1 MKHSILIWAQILFLN
16 LFFSNCYIPINTNL
30 GGLLPSKTA
39 DLREKLI
46 SGQNEDKIL
55 IIPIDGVISD
65 EGEKNFFGGQEDSI
79 LVGVKKQLELAELDP
94 EIKAIILKINS
105 PGGSVTASDIIY
117 REILQFKAKKKIP
130 VVSLFMDTAASGAYY
145 ISMATDLLIAHPTS
159 VTGSIGVILSGINVK
174 EGLDKLGVKDQSIRS
189 GGNKTIGSPLEELSP
204 EQRKL
209 LQSIVDDLFEK
220 FFDIVKKGRPGKNP
234 SELRKIADGRIFT
247 ASQAL
252 QHGLIDK
259 IGYFDN
265 AVQETMALPNYKKTL
280 GNTNPRIIYYSRSND
295 QRTNFYQV
303 QSPELRPD
311 STIFKILGT
320 NKQVRFL
327 YLWSY

>member
-1 MKHSILIWAQILFLN
+1 MKHSILIWTQIFFLN

-30 GGLLPSKTA
+30 SGLLPSKTA
-39 DLREKLI
+39 ELREKLI

-79 LVGVKKQLELAELDP
+79 LVEVKKQLELAELDP

-234 SELRKIADGRIFT
+234 LELRKIADGRIFT

-265 AVQETMALPNYKKTL
+265 AVQETMALSNYKKTS
-280 GNTNPRIIYYSRSND
+280 GNTNPRIIYYSRNTE
-295 QRTNFYQV
+295 QRTNFYQI
-303 QSPELRPD
+303 QSTELKPD
-311 STIFKILGT
+311 STISKILGT
-320 NKQVRFL
+320 NRQVRFL

>member
-1 MKHSILIWAQILFLN
+1 MKHSILTWAHILFLS
-16 LFFSNCYIPINTNL
+16 LFLSNCYIPVNANL
-30 GGLLPSKTA
+30 GGPSSKTA
-39 DLREKLI
+39 ELREKLL
-46 SGQNEDKIL
+46 SGKNEDKIL

-65 EGEKNFFGGQEDSI
+65 EGEKTFFGGQEDSI
-79 LVGVKKQLELAELDP
+79 LAGVKKQLELAESDP
-94 EIKAIILKINS
+94 EIKAVILKINS
-105 PGGSVTASDIIY
+105 PGGSVTASDILY
-117 REILQFKAKKKIP
+117 KEILQFKTKKKIP

-145 ISMATDLLIAHPTS
+145 ISMATDLVIAHPTS

-189 GGNKTIGSPLEELSP
+189 GGNKTIGSPLEDLSP

-220 FFDIVKKGRPGKNP
+220 FFEVVKNGRPGKNP
-234 SELRKIADGRIFT
+234 VELRKIADGRIFT

-252 QHGLIDK
+252 QHGLIDR

-265 AVQETMALPNYKKTL
+265 AVQETMALPNYKKTA
-280 GNTNPRIIYYSRSND
+280 GNNSPRIIYYSQS
-295 QRTNFYQV
+295 TEKKANFYQV

-311 STIFKILGT
+311 STISKILGT
-320 NKQVRFL
+320 GRQVRFL
-327 YLWSY
+327 YIWSY